1 MPISS
6 GLQRWGL
13 EQASERLHQ
22 ERMRR
27 RERAAELRGDTGVGA
42 TGVDTGAPGRPELPD
57 IPEFQLPEYE
67 EEEVAAIAQ
76 KIAGPQ
82 VRRLRETTRAAITRR
97 GPGYENPN
105 IRRMTVRQALQGYGT
120 GLEGIISGARRGAV
134 AEYAQQY
141 APRVQAAQTTWQA
154 RVQASMAQY
163 GNLWGEYM
171 TNLRAQLAEEAGRG
185 PTATGAG
192 LRVDPGYRRPPS
204 LAETP
209 WTVTEWGS
217 RNPRLG

>member
-1 MPISS
+1 MPISTQLVS
-6 GLQRWGL
+6 YGL

-22 ERMRR
+22 QRMRR
-27 RERAAELRGDTGVGA
+27 RGRQRELRGEAVGA
-42 TGVDTGAPGRPELPD
+42 AADVTGRPELPE
-57 IPEFQLPEYE
+57 IPEFQPPEYE
-67 EEEVAAIAQ
+67 EREVAQIAQ
-76 KIAGPQ
+76 RIAGPQ

-105 IRRMTVRQALQGYGT
+105 VRRMTVRQALQGYGT

-141 APRVQAAQTTWQA
+141 GPRVEAARMTYQA

-163 GNLWGEYM
+163 GNLWSEYL
-171 TNLRAQLAEEAGRG
+171 TRLKSELAEG
-185 PTATGAG
+185 TTGQG
-192 LRVDPGYRRPPS
+192 LRVESGYRPPRS